1 MTNNLTCK
9 NDDINIREVKAF
21 IHRNRIADVV
31 DALYQADFRNLT
43 VIDVQGLLKALDS
56 KEQEY
61 SVEIGQK
68 VITEVKLELV
78 CAGDE
83 RMERAIELIKKHAR
97 TGQSHAGWIYCS
109 GLLGRTEI
117 T

>member
-1 MTNNLTCK
+1 MS
-9 NDDINIREVKAF
+9 IREVKAF

-31 DALYQADFRNLT
+31 NALYKANFQNLT

-56 KEQEY
+56 KEQRY
-61 SVEIGQK
+61 SIEIGQK

-78 CAGDE
+78 CEGED
-83 RMERAIELIKKHAR
+83 RMVQAIELIKEHAR
-97 TGQSHAGWIYCS
+97 TGQAHAGWIYCYDV
-109 GLLGRTEI
+109 LERIEI

>member
-1 MTNNLTCK
+1 MST
-9 NDDINIREVKAF
+9 REIKAF

-31 DALYQADFRNLT
+31 NALYQAGYRNLT

-56 KEQEY
+56 KEQRY

-78 CAGDE
+78 CEGEE
-83 RMERAIELIKKHAR
+83 RMQRAVELIREHAR
-97 TGQSHAGWIYCS
+97 SGQAHAGWIYVS
-109 GLLGRTEI
+109 GLLSRTEI

>member
-1 MTNNLTCK
+1 MNT
-9 NDDINIREVKAF
+9 REVKAY

-31 DALYQADFRNLT
+31 DALYQAGFRNLT

-56 KEQEY
+56 KEQRY

-78 CAGDE
+78 CEGENQMAE
-83 RMERAIELIKKHAR
+83 AVQLIREHGR
-97 TGQSHAGWIYCS
+97 TGQAHAGWIYVT
-109 GLLGRTEI
+109 GLLASSEI

>member
-1 MTNNLTCK
+1 MNT
-9 NDDINIREVKAF
+9 REVKAF

-31 DALYQADFRNLT
+31 DALYQAGFHNLT

-56 KEQEY
+56 KEQRY

-78 CAGDE
+78 CEDE
-83 RMERAIELIKKHAR
+83 NRTAEAITLIREYGR
-97 TGQSHAGWIYCS
+97 TGQPHAGWIYVT
-109 GLLGRTEI
+109 GLLESIEI
-117 T
+117 I

>member
-1 MTNNLTCK
+1 MNT
-9 NDDINIREVKAF
+9 REVKAF

-43 VIDVQGLLKALDS
+43 VIDVQGLLNALDT
-56 KEQEY
+56 KEQRY

-78 CAGDE
+78 CEGENRTAE
-83 RMERAIELIKKHAR
+83 AIELIHKHAK
-97 TGQSHAGWIYCS
+97 TGQPHAGWIYVT
-109 GLLGRTEI
+109 GLLASSEI
-117 T
+117 M

>member
-1 MTNNLTCK
+1 MS
-9 NDDINIREVKAF
+9 IREVKAF

-31 DALYQADFRNLT
+31 DALYKAGFQNLT

-56 KEQEY
+56 KEQRY

-78 CAGDE
+78 CEGEE
-83 RMERAIELIKKHAR
+83 RMAHAIELIR
-97 TGQSHAGWIYCS
+97 TGQAHAGWIYCYS
-109 GLLGRTEI
+109 VLERIEI
-117 T
+117 A